1 MKKILGSIIFVIY
14 VAIVLTVTI
23 LLLSYNEY
31 MCSEINGYTLYIVR
45 DDMLEPD
52 YVKGDLLVIKHVSNK
67 NVDVGDKLYFY
78 QNVSNNEYYV
88 RYGEVTDKIDQGND
102 RVIYTIDNKFQYD
115 SSYLIGEEEGS
126 FVYNK
131 VGTILSILESR
142 WGYLFFVVII
152 TLLLF
157 LEELYELY
165 MEIKYGNEIT
175 KVKEG

>member
-1 MKKILGSIIFVIY
+1 MKKVFGSIVFVLY
-14 VAIVLTVTI
+14 VIIVLTVTI

-31 MCSEINGYTLYIVR
+31 MCSEINGYTVYIVR
-45 DDMLEPD
+45 DDMLEPH
-52 YVKGDLLVIKHVSNK
+52 YVKGDLLIIKHVSDK
-67 NVDVGDKLYFY
+67 NVNVGDKLYFY
-78 QNVSNNEYYV
+78 QNVTNNEYFV
-88 RYGEVTDKIDQGND
+88 RYGEVTDKIEQS
-102 RVIYTIDNKFQYD
+102 RRTIYTIDGKYQYD
-115 SSYLIGEEEGS
+115 SSYLIGEEDGS
-126 FVYNK
+126 FVFHK
-131 VGTILSILESR
+131 IGSLLAILESR

>member
-1 MKKILGSIIFVIY
+1 MKKILGSIVFVIY

-31 MCSEINGYTLYIVR
+31 MCSEINGYTFYIVR

-52 YVKGDLLVIKHVSNK
+52 YVKGDLLLIKHVSNK
-67 NVDVGDKLYFY
+67 NVDIGDKLYFY

-88 RYGEVTDKIDQGND
+88 KFGEVTGKDQQSNN
-102 RVIYTIDNKFQYD
+102 RVIYTIDGKYQYD
-115 SSYLIGEEEGS
+115 SSYMIGKEDGTL
-126 FVYNK
+126 VYHK
-131 VGTILSILESR
+131 LGTILSILESR

>member
-1 MKKILGSIIFVIY
+1 MKKILGSIVFVIY

-31 MCSEINGYTLYIVR
+31 MCSEINGYTFYIVR

-52 YVKGDLLVIKHVSNK
+52 YVKGDLLIIKHVSNK
-67 NVDVGDKLYFY
+67 NVDIGDKLYFY

-88 RYGEVTDKIDQGND
+88 KFGEVTGKDQQSNN
-102 RVIYTIDNKFQYD
+102 RVIYTIDGKYQYD
-115 SSYLIGEEEGS
+115 SSYMIGKEEGTL
-126 FVYNK
+126 VYHK
-131 VGTILSILESR
+131 IGTILSILESR